1 MIASNYTWLSKKQSQ
16 NLDYYIVLN
25 PDFLLTLAN
34 EMLHHS
40 DFNLAQIM
48 DQIQNP
54 ITPTHL
60 IKKSVKL
67 LETTIAKIPGLIP
80 AYMLAAKANLIV
92 GNVNAAIQML
102 QKAIV
107 LDPKNEE
114 AYILNA
120 IVVYANGNAQAA
132 YGSIKEALAN
142 NFDMDKN
149 PFFMMLKGRLEIE
162 MGDAKSDLRL
172 LKKLSIY
179 LEFRAA
185 IFLTRRSP
193 DT

>member
-1 MIASNYTWLSKKQSQ
+1 
-16 NLDYYIVLN
+16 VLN

-40 DFNLAQIM
+40 DFNLTQITE
-48 DQIQNP
+48 QIQNP

-80 AYMLAAKANLIV
+80 AYMLASKANLIV
-92 GNVNAAIQML
+92 GNVNGAIQML
-102 QKAIV
+102 QKAIS

-132 YGSIKEALAN
+132 YGSVKEVSSTQS
-142 NFDMDKN
+142 
-149 PFFMMLKGRLEIE
+149 G
-162 MGDAKSDLRL
+162 
-172 LKKLSIY
+172 LSK
-179 LEFRAA
+179 
-185 IFLTRRSP
+185 
-193 DT
+193 